1 MRGLQRFTL
10 KRQQARQARIFV
22 LVSAMITKNWQLQ
35 EAKNHFSEV
44 VERAIKD
51 GAQTVTKHG
60 KPAVMIISVEDYQKT
75 ISPRKSLIQ
84 LLRECPENL
93 ADIIGPRSKEPA
105 RTFHFDP

>member
-22 LVSAMITKNWQLQ
+22 LVSAMITKSWQLQ

-105 RTFHFDP
+105 RTVHFEP